1 MSTADNKKKRAQG
14 HNGATVSPVLDWA
27 RVCTPASAVLFLLL
41 LALFASAVSVVY
53 ATHRTRIVYHELQ
66 QLRSEQNELEVLR
79 GQLLIEQST
88 FGVEGRIERQAEQEL
103 DMKFPE
109 WSSVVM
115 VEHE

>member
-1 MSTADNKKKRAQG
+1 MSAADNKKKRVRGQTG
-14 HNGATVSPVLDWA
+14 VTVSPVLDWA
-27 RVCTPASAVLFLLL
+27 RLCTPASAVIFLLL
-41 LALFASAVSVVY
+41 LAVFASAVSVVY

-66 QLRSEQNELEVLR
+66 QLRSEQNEIEVLR

-109 WSSVVM
+109 WSSMVM
-115 VEHE
+115 VENE